1 MAIST
6 NGLFNYSILKFQKE
20 WCLMKLLRDCHP
32 WLVLHILRTQIF
44 REDGVKT
51 SGMYVQDEGLGLL
64 HKPCIF
70 SCPSARGWV
79 KNEANVID
87 KNANKL

>member
-1 MAIST
+1 
-6 NGLFNYSILKFQKE
+6 
-20 WCLMKLLRDCHP
+20 MKLLRDCHP

-51 SGMYVQDEGLGLL
+51 SGTYVQDEGLGLL

>member
-6 NGLFNYSILKFQKE
+6 NGLFNYSIQKFPKE

-32 WLVLHILRTQIF
+32 WLVMHILRTQIF

-64 HKPCIF
+64 LKPCIF

>member
-1 MAIST
+1 
-6 NGLFNYSILKFQKE
+6 
-20 WCLMKLLRDCHP
+20 
-32 WLVLHILRTQIF
+32 
-44 REDGVKT
+44 
-51 SGMYVQDEGLGLL
+51 MYVQDEGLGLL
-64 HKPCIF
+64 LKPCIF